1 MTRHSRATAALRLLR
16 AAALAVVRVAS
27 AVVPRRDRPAWR
39 REWEAEIHYEA
50 RRIDDAQSGASPF
63 VLLQRS
69 SGAFSDAAWLRRQ
82 FTGDAEMFQD
92 LRHAVRLLAARP
104 AFSLV
109 AIFILALGVGSATA
123 IFSVV
128 DALLLRAFA
137 FPDADRLVAVWQRD
151 TSAGDARQDVSPGNF
166 LAWRE
171 RTTTLDAIASVEPWS
186 LDYAGSG
193 QPRVLMGSQVS
204 ERFFAVLGMAPL
216 HGRFFTAAE
225 HQPGRN
231 RVVVLDHAAWQR
243 EFGGDTAILGAAVVL
258 DGEPCEDCYARV
270 VQAGGL

>member
-1 MTRHSRATAALRLLR
+1 MTRHSKATAALRLLR

-63 VLLQRS
+63 VLLRRS

-204 ERFFAVLGMAPL
+204 ERFFRCPR
-216 HGRFFTAAE
+216 H
-225 HQPGRN
+225 
-231 RVVVLDHAAWQR
+231 
-243 EFGGDTAILGAAVVL
+243 GAAARPVL
-258 DGEPCEDCYARV
+258 HRRRAPARTQPRGRAGSCGLAARV
-270 VQAGGL
+270 WRRYGNSRRGRRPRRRAV